1 MKRPVI
7 VESNGGPRHCDA
19 GLVRVFMSGGWYQR
33 EVSVMYRAHH
43 DAEALESVVACDF
56 CIVA

>member
-19 GLVRVFMSGGWYQR
+19 GLVRGSPDMG
-33 EVSVMYRAHH
+33 
-43 DAEALESVVACDF
+43 
-56 CIVA
+56 II